1 MKTASEN
8 LLGVVKG
15 KFILFLENEEDLSID
30 LQHIGTFLTENKLD
44 YKALNDLP
52 NLDFEVIAEA
62 IRASDVIIFQ
72 STWVAAIVSKLHEF
86 FTSLKDPKHII
97 EVYTDR
103 PHWFYKPETAH
114 EVYIMRTNSYLF
126 DPMFEDDPLPYWEL
140 HKLHPSI
147 QSGSLINNYNPI
159 L

>member
-8 LLGVVKG
+8 LLGVVRG
-15 KFILFLENEEDLSID
+15 KFILFLENDADLSID
-30 LQHIGTFLTENKLD
+30 LEHIELFLKENKLD

-52 NLDFEVIAEA
+52 NLDFEAIAEA
-62 IRASDVIIFQ
+62 IKASQVIIFQ
-72 STWVAAIVSKLHEF
+72 STWTAAIVSKLNEF
-86 FTSLKDPKHII
+86 FIGLKDPKDII

-103 PHWFYKPETAH
+103 PHWFYKPDTAH

-126 DPMFEDDPLPYWEL
+126 DPMFESDPLPYWEL

-147 QSGSLINNYNPI
+147 PI
-159 L
+159 WKFKNKFDK

>member
-8 LLGVVKG
+8 LLGIVRG
-15 KFILFLENEEDLSID
+15 KFILILENDADLSID
-30 LQHIGTFLTENKLD
+30 LEHIGLFLKENKLD

-52 NLDFEVIAEA
+52 NLNFEAIAEA
-62 IRASDVIIFQ
+62 IKASQVIIFQ
-72 STWVAAIVSKLHEF
+72 STWTAAIVSKLNEF
-86 FTSLKDPKHII
+86 FSGLKDPKHII

-103 PHWFYKPETAH
+103 PHWFYKPDTTH

-126 DPMFEDDPLPYWEL
+126 DPMFEDNPLPYWEL

-147 QSGSLINNYNPI
+147 PI
-159 L
+159 WKFKNKFDK

>member
-15 KFILFLENEEDLSID
+15 KFILFLENDEDLSID
-30 LQHIGTFLTENKLD
+30 LEHIETFFKENKLD

-72 STWVAAIVSKLHEF
+72 TTWMAAIVSKLKQF
-86 FTSLKDPKHII
+86 ILALKDPKHII
-97 EVYTDR
+97 EVYTDQ
-103 PHWFYKPETAH
+103 PHWFYKPDTPH
-114 EVYIMRTNSYLF
+114 EVYIMRTNSHLF
-126 DPMFEDDPLPYWEL
+126 DPIFEGDPLPYWEL
-140 HKLHPSI
+140 HKLHPTI
-147 QSGSLINNYNPI
+147 PI
-159 L
+159 WKFKNKFDK